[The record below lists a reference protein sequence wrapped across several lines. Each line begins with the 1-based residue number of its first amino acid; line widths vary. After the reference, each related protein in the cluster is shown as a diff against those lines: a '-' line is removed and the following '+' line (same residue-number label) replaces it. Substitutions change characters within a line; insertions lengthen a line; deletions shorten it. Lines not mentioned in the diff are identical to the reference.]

1 MKRKPPSDTEVAVV
15 PPDVWSAQAGHDAN
29 PAPSTKAFETNKR
42 RLINGSSASYM
53 AFVTS
58 LLDKSY
64 PAI

>member
-1 MKRKPPSDTEVAVV
+1 
-15 PPDVWSAQAGHDAN
+15 
-29 PAPSTKAFETNKR
+29 
-42 RLINGSSASYM
+42 LINGSSASYM